1 MKTNTETTLI
11 EAKKFLR
18 DNYKKGTICP
28 CCAQPV
34 KMYRRPITSAMAV
47 GLITLYREK
56 GVELTHVEDF
66 FKLCKELPSSIRGDF
81 PKLRYWDII
90 QIVSEQDGYYK
101 ITKKGERFVKGM
113 ESVQS
118 HVLLYNNKSYGLD
131 GNLITINECLKN
143 KFDLGKLLSDK
154 L

>member
-1 MKTNTETTLI
+1 MKTNNRTTLI

-18 DNYKKGTICP
+18 DNYKKGTTCP

-34 KMYRRPITSAMAV
+34 KMYRRPITSAMAI
-47 GLITLYREK
+47 GLITLYKEK
-56 GVELTHVEDF
+56 ELNITHIEDF

-90 QIVSEQDGYYK
+90 ELVSEQDGYYK
-101 ITKKGERFVKGM
+101 ITKKGERFVKGN
-113 ESVQS
+113 EAVKS

-131 GNLITINECLKN
+131 GNLITINECLNITHDNRTKIT
-143 KFDLGKLLSDK
+143 KT
-154 L
+154 